1 MTQRTTFEPRADET
15 MESYLV
21 IPQTY
26 SSIRVNGLYAISD
39 SQSLSADFA
48 IDKSR
53 CMLSYIFRTDAHTM
67 YRTGNPPS
75 RGAAVLKVGRK
86 PQLHLEGDYWMERG
100 TRGSVKSV
108 AHTAKTSDTFEAAR
122 QATYKPHLL
131 QDEAGPP
138 TD

>member
-21 IPQTY
+21 IHQTY

-48 IDKSR
+48 IGKSR

-86 PQLHLEGDYWMERG
+86 PQLHLEGRLLDGARNTREREVG
-100 TRGSVKSV
+100 GAHIEDLRHLRGS
-108 AHTAKTSDTFEAAR
+108 TSSDVQAA
-122 QATYKPHLL
+122 PP
-131 QDEAGPP
+131 AG
-138 TD
+138 